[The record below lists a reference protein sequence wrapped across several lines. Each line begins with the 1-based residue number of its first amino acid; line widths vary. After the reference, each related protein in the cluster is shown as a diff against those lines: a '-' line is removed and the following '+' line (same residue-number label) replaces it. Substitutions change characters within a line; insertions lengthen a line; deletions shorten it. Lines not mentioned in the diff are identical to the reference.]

1 MSPDREYRLRNH
13 MQQSHQQHGE
23 HRSAHLAH
31 QFDTLDQQYQSGKLG
46 IWLFLVT
53 EILLFA
59 GLFCVYAVYRANHP
73 DIFIYAH
80 RFLNKNL
87 GALNTAV
94 LIFSSFTMA
103 WAVRAAQLG
112 KKRALVNLLAITL
125 LCAFIFLGVKYVEY
139 QNKWKEG
146 LLWGT
151 HYHPIEEAAPSG
163 EAAPADSAEAHYTGP
178 PNVQVF
184 FGIYFLMTGLHAL
197 HIIAGMAIIG
207 WVLVKARR
215 GAFSPSYFYPVD
227 YAGLYWHLVDLIWI
241 FLFPLLYLIR

>member
-1 MSPDREYRLRNH
+1 MQPDH
-13 MQQSHQQHGE
+13 HHSGE
-23 HRSAHLAH
+23 HRPAQLAH

-46 IWLFLVT
+46 IWIFLVT

-73 DIFIYAH
+73 DVFVFAH

-112 KKRALVNLLAITL
+112 KRRALVILLAATL
-125 LCAFIFLGVKYVEY
+125 VCAFIFLGVKYVEY

-146 LLWGT
+146 LLWGK
-151 HYHPIEEAAPSG
+151 HYHPIEQAAHGG
-163 EAAPADSAEAHYTGP
+163 EAVPADSTAAHDAGP
-178 PNVQVF
+178 PNVHVF

-197 HIIAGMAIIG
+197 HIIAGMAVIA
-207 WVLVKARR
+207 WVLMRAWR
-215 GAFSPSYFYPVD
+215 GEFSATYFDPVD